1 MSPSNLFVLGLLLL
15 TANLSLCA
23 LFAPSQSGNGA
34 AERLVQLWKLLFLAM
49 IEVGAWAIVLH
60 QGGAAPT
67 LLETFTRC
75 AACFALAGGADGGF
89 AAPWGEL
96 KSFMALNGL
105 LFIPVAL
112 IPWMSGAPPTEHGAG
127 LSEEPLHIPDD
138 LLLPGLRPVPG
149 TFAPASPGDAFE
161 QENVADSRSAAVSQP
176 VQKSPEQTV
185 ENTRSAAAAPAV
197 RHAEPE
203 RLIQPLSISPGSP
216 ATAGAESAPVPEQKP
231 FGFRPTIPKVQSKT
245 DAESPE
251 AQLAEQMKPVGPTPP
266 PIRFRW
272 NDESR

>member
-1 MSPSNLFVLGLLLL
+1 
-15 TANLSLCA
+15 
-23 LFAPSQSGNGA
+23 
-34 AERLVQLWKLLFLAM
+34 M

-60 QGGAAPT
+60 QGRAAPT

-112 IPWMSGAPPTEHGAG
+112 IPWMSGSAPAEHGAV
-127 LSEEPLHIPDD
+127 LSEEPLQIPDD
-138 LLLPGLRPVPG
+138 LLLSGVPPIPR
-149 TFAPASPGDAFE
+149 TFAPASPEDTLHQE
-161 QENVADSRSAAVSQP
+161 QAPASGPATVSQP
-176 VQKSPEQTV
+176 VQKNPGETV
-185 ENTRSAAAAPAV
+185 EDIRTNTAAPAA
-197 RHAEPE
+197 RHSEPG
-203 RLIQPLSISPGSP
+203 RLIQPVPIAPGAPS
-216 ATAGAESAPVPEQKP
+216 TAGTESVPVPEQKP
-231 FGFRPTIPKVQSKT
+231 FGFRPTIPKVQSKA

>member
-1 MSPSNLFVLGLLLL
+1 MSASNLFVLGLLLL

-23 LFAPSQSGNGA
+23 LFAPSRSGNGA

-49 IEVGAWAIVLH
+49 VEVGAWAVVLH

-67 LLETFTRC
+67 LQETFTRC
-75 AACFALAGGADGGF
+75 AACFALAGGADGGL
-89 AAPWGEL
+89 APPWGEL

-112 IPWMSGAPPTEHGAG
+112 IPWMSAGASREQVANTT
-127 LSEEPLHIPDD
+127 EEPLQIPDD
-138 LLLPGLRPVPG
+138 PLLHDLLRPRETSAPSDARP
-149 TFAPASPGDAFE
+149 TADHLHAPAS
-161 QENVADSRSAAVSQP
+161 NSV
-176 VQKSPEQTV
+176 
-185 ENTRSAAAAPAV
+185 
-197 RHAEPE
+197 
-203 RLIQPLSISPGSP
+203 P
-216 ATAGAESAPVPEQKP
+216 ATEAAQKPSDAALTTSEGGHAMPGAAEVHGVQPPPLPPPGPSTVNREGTPPPEQKP
-231 FGFRPTIPKVQSKT
+231 FGFRPSIPKVQAKV

-272 NDESR
+272 NDGIR